1 MSEINSFIAGV
12 VTVLALILF
21 IISYLAYQRVKST
34 RTLFISAAFLF
45 FFIKGILLTAS
56 IFFESEL
63 YFMLSIVVDMFI
75 LLLLSFSVLK
85 K

>member
-1 MSEINSFIAGV
+1 MSELNSFIAGV
-12 VTVLALILF
+12 VTVLALVLF
-21 IISYLAYQRVKST
+21 LVSYLAYQRVRSP

-45 FFIKGILLTAS
+45 FFIKGVLLTAS
-56 IFFESEL
+56 IFLESDL
-63 YFMLSIVVDMFI
+63 YFTLSIVVDMFI